1 MPQSYSG
8 YKLRSLAQIGVR
20 ASRPCCDS
28 TQLGSPASAETA
40 VAAISQTRMG
50 RLLRHSRRVAAGIL
64 FIADLT
70 AARAAD
76 RTIDPVELPVT
87 VENRSTS
94 VLCAEKDNIH
104 LNFLSPV
111 VRQFRIQAV
120 HPAYIGTITSD
131 RYQPDWTS
139 CNMQYDTTFA
149 ANARRLT
156 FWETPDFWLTGYTLK
171 SFWRP
176 NTVPFRVGNRV
187 EQGFHVVQVWMRYR
201 ERAEEIMVL
210 YPPDGYWRA
219 RPLPFADM
227 RWTAYG
233 SSFLIG
239 PIEFE
244 DRPIVALKEIVFDP
258 EMRTFTLSFTRGGA
272 AKVTLNLVDQE
283 RIVLDVKLE
292 GTIPTNLP
300 FASLSSMYT
309 SEFNADAA
317 KVAWRVKDGDS
328 WNEAPIA
335 RFGGA
340 EVTELWAGRTTP
352 SRHNM
357 SAPDIVFSR
366 FSKDH

>member
-1 MPQSYSG
+1 VSMIHYFWSREISHLHFADHDFGEQAGGAAAVRPLAG
-8 YKLRSLAQIGVR
+8 RTARTSLI
-20 ASRPCCDS
+20 
-28 TQLGSPASAETA
+28 
-40 VAAISQTRMG
+40 AAF
-50 RLLRHSRRVAAGIL
+50 LA
-64 FIADLT
+64 IAFG
-70 AARAAD
+70 ARAAD
-76 RTIDPVELPVT
+76 PVADAPPASELPVS
-87 VENRSTS
+87 VENHTTP
-94 VLCAEKDNIH
+94 VLCAEKDNVH
-104 LNFLSPV
+104 LDFMSPL

-120 HPAYIGTITSD
+120 HPAYIGTIVSD

-139 CNMQYDTTFA
+139 CNMQYDTAFA

-176 NTVPFRVGNRV
+176 NNVPFRVGDRV

-219 RPLPFADM
+219 RPLPFADL

-239 PIEFE
+239 PIEFQE
-244 DRPIVALKEIVFDP
+244 RPIVALKEIAFDP
-258 EMRTFTLSFTRGGA
+258 ETRSFTLSFVRGGA
-272 AKVTLNLVDQE
+272 AQVTISQIDQE

-292 GTIPTNLP
+292 GPIPTNFP

-317 KVAWRVKDGDS
+317 KVAWRVKGGEN
-328 WNEAPIA
+328 WNEAPII
-335 RFGGA
+335 RFSGA
-340 EVTELWAGRTTP
+340 EVTELWAGRTAP
-352 SRHNM
+352 SRHNT
-357 SAPDIVFSR
+357 SAPDLVFSR
-366 FSKDH
+366 FSGNN